1 MSFGEKYENG
11 EEKKRI
17 CKRIRKREARKRET
31 GRKRVKEIQNREKRQ
46 KGCDRNIYKKI
57 YVVGGE

>member
-1 MSFGEKYENG
+1 MSFGEKYKNG

-46 KGCDRNIYKKI
+46 KERDRNI
-57 YVVGGE
+57 